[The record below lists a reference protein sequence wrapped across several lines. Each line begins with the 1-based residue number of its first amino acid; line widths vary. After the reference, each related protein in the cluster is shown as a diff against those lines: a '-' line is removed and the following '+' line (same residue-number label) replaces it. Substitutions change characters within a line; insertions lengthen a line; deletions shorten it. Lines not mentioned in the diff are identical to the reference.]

1 VPAVNRSDSW
11 AWSITLLITC
21 LLGVG
26 LGLSLGYALF
36 RDGATAPEFASAP
49 DASTTVR
56 PSSSAAAPSE
66 QAAPQNQAT
75 QSVDAAVANLDKT
88 DSAADA
94 ATGVEQ
100 PSEAPIEAS
109 DTFGPGDDDIW
120 AARHLFIAVN
130 GQWLA
135 EGTKAFLRELK
146 PGGVVLRAANLQS
159 QSQTLEL
166 VKEIKH
172 TAGSSGGL
180 GDLPLIAVQEEGG
193 PYNRLGLADSPSAQE
208 LGRTGDDGRARSLG
222 LSYAQACL
230 VRGIGVTLSP
240 VLDVYESGTV
250 DPGLEARSFGTDQ
263 TVVANVGLA
272 MVDGLR
278 QGGVIAVVKHFPG
291 YGAST
296 YGSDGMLVVLNK
308 DISGLA
314 RVMYP
319 FKEAVLRNV
328 QGIVVGYVAVPALDK
343 EDPRRPAALS
353 PILVTELL
361 RNRWGFDGVI
371 LAADVVLNEFTHARP
386 IERTAVEAL
395 AAGCDAVVLLDAN
408 PQRISLVRDAIE
420 KAVDT
425 GELTREALD
434 RSKERLS
441 RWQAL
446 LRMAPPANPAAQA
459 KLEPRKTPDA
469 RREDFRAAPVKRGTN
484 PIAPAAEPSELPA
497 EKERI
502 TVAQVEEMEI
512 IPPEPAE
519 SQPARVYVPEEDPK
533 AGAEDES
540 VSPLEP
546 EVNQP
551 ETRIQ
556 ADTEPAVQIEPETP
570 PESGAEDA
578 LIMEEVVVAKA
589 PAVAQENPI
598 PAETSEEP
606 VVEDASPSVGA
617 VESAEPEPEPRS
629 DDTKTVEAVASDDA
643 PSLEEAAPAES
654 VSTPPVEEQEP
665 KTIVVARA
673 STGPVQDTS
682 QRRGSIEHTVRENEL
697 LSEVA
702 SLYGV
707 SASDLVRWNDLQQAK
722 LEAGSTLTI
731 YLEPMWPIG
740 EELDLKIPGEDQKDA
755 STPDLSNLIDKI
767 VHTVVPGD
775 TLLELAIRYKV
786 SMDDLTLWNGL
797 EDGSIQEGQKLTI
810 FVGSGRESADSAAEL
825 RTVEYE
831 VQPGDTL
838 LNIALKFTTT
848 RDLLLQI
855 NKIEDPNHI
864 FVGQKLRVPAGG

>member
-1 VPAVNRSDSW
+1 MPAVNRSDSW

-36 RDGATAPEFASAP
+36 RHGAAAPEFASAP

-66 QAAPQNQAT
+66 RVAPQNQDT
-75 QSVDAAVANLDKT
+75 QSVGAAVANSDET
-88 DSAADA
+88 DSVAEA

-100 PSEAPIEAS
+100 PSEAPAEAS
-109 DTFGPGDDDIW
+109 DTLQRPGDDDIW

-159 QSQTLEL
+159 QSQTLDL
-166 VKEIKH
+166 VKEIKDA
-172 TAGSSGGL
+172 AGSGGGL

-193 PYNRLGLADSPSAQE
+193 PYNRLGLVDSPSAQE
-208 LGRTGDDGRARSLG
+208 LGRSGDDERARSLG
-222 LSYAQACL
+222 QSYAQACL

-263 TVVANVGLA
+263 TVVANIGLA

-278 QGGVIAVVKHFPG
+278 QGGVIPVVKHFPG

-361 RNRWGFDGVI
+361 RNRWGFEGVI
-371 LAADVVLNEFTHARP
+371 LAADVALNEFTHARP

-408 PQRISLVRDAIE
+408 PQRIRLVRDAIE
-420 KAVDT
+420 KAVYT
-425 GELTREALD
+425 GELRREALD

-441 RWQAL
+441 RWQEF
-446 LRMAPPANPAAQA
+446 LRMTPSANPAAQA

-469 RREDFRAAPVKRGTN
+469 REEEAGTSGLVFSAAPVERAAN
-484 PIAPAAEPSELPA
+484 PIAPAAESSEPPS

-502 TVAQVEEMEI
+502 TVAQVQDVDM

-519 SQPARVYVPEEDPK
+519 SQPEQVSTPEEDPN
-533 AGAEDES
+533 ADAEDES
-540 VSPLEP
+540 LAPLEP
-546 EVNQP
+546 EVDQP
-551 ETRIQ
+551 ETRVE
-556 ADTEPAVQIEPETP
+556 ADTEPAVQTEGETP
-570 PESGAEDA
+570 PESGAADDETTLTGEKTPSEAVPDLPDDTSGASIEEEAPETTVASED
-578 LIMEEVVVAKA
+578 I
-589 PAVAQENPI
+589 
-598 PAETSEEP
+598 EP
-606 VVEDASPSVGA
+606 G
-617 VESAEPEPEPRS
+617 PEPEPSHDNTR
-629 DDTKTVEAVASDDA
+629 TVEAIAGEDV

-654 VSTPPVEEQEP
+654 VSTPPVEEHEP
-665 KTIVVARA
+665 KTIMVAKA

-682 QRRGSIEHTVRENEL
+682 QHGGSIEHTVRENEL
-697 LSEVA
+697 LSEIA

-707 SASDLVRWNDLQQAK
+707 SASDLVRWNDLRQAK
-722 LEAGSTLTI
+722 LQAGSTLTI
-731 YLEPMWPIG
+731 HLESEEPIG
-740 EELDLKIPGEDQKDA
+740 EELDFKVPSENQKGA
-755 STPDLSNLIDKI
+755 SLPDLSNLTYKM
-767 VHTVVPGD
+767 VHTVAPGD
-775 TLLELAIRYKV
+775 TLLELAERYKV
-786 SMDDLTLWNGL
+786 SVDDLTLWNGL
-797 EDGSIQEGQKLTI
+797 DDGAIQEGQKLTI
-810 FVGSGRESADSAAEL
+810 FLGSEQEPADSAAEVK
-825 RTVEYE
+825 TVEYE

-838 LNIALKFTTT
+838 LK
-848 RDLLLQI
+848 
-855 NKIEDPNHI
+855 
-864 FVGQKLRVPAGG
+864 